1 MDQPSTTATRP
12 RAGQRAWI
20 VIVGIIIILI
30 FLYFYQPFENYLI
43 EGIKNIHAYNI
54 IFWFTSLVGIVGYAV
69 AHWQSFRQYV
79 FRQVNELE
87 AEALVFDSLQI
98 ALLVAVIFCAG
109 GTLQAVVVLSGH
121 LLNQGAI
128 MEAAFGRTLLSVVL
142 LVILA
147 IAFYL
152 LHRVV
157 RAFRVGWRPKRPPGR
172 QAP

>member
-1 MDQPSTTATRP
+1 MDQPSSGATRP
-12 RAGQRAWI
+12 RAWI
-20 VIVGIIIILI
+20 VIIGIIIILI

-43 EGIKNIHAYNI
+43 DGIKSIHAYNI
-54 IFWFTSLVGIVGYAV
+54 IFWFTSLVGILGYAI
-69 AHWQSFRQYV
+69 AHWQSFRQYM
-79 FRQVNELE
+79 FRQVNDLE
-87 AEALVFDSLQI
+87 VEALVFDSLQI

-109 GTLQAVVVLSGH
+109 GTLQGVVMLSGH
-121 LLNQGAI
+121 LLGQGAI
-128 MEAAFGRTLLSVVL
+128 LEATFGRTLLSVVL

-172 QAP
+172 SAP

>member
-1 MDQPSTTATRP
+1 MAVMDQQKTTTTRP
-12 RAGQRAWI
+12 RAWI
-20 VIVGIIIILI
+20 VVVGIIILLI
-30 FLYFYQPFENYLI
+30 FLYFYQPFEVYLV
-43 EGIKNIHAYNI
+43 EGIQHIHAYNI
-54 IFWFTSLVGIVGYAV
+54 IFWFTSVVGILGYAV

-79 FRQVNELE
+79 FRQVNDLE
-87 AEALVFDSLQI
+87 VEALVFDTLQI
-98 ALLVAVIFCAG
+98 TILIAVIFFAG

-128 MEAAFGRTLLSVVL
+128 MDATFGRTLLSVVL

-172 QAP
+172 SAP